1 MVMEFDC
8 FRSSPKTYLGESD
21 GVRII
26 YFPFVANLHSLQT
39 AYLIQ
44 LPIK

>member
-1 MVMEFDC
+1 MEFDC
-8 FRSSPKTYLGESD
+8 FCLSLKTYLGESD

-26 YFPFVANLHSLQT
+26 YFPFVASLHSCQT

-44 LPIK
+44 PPIK